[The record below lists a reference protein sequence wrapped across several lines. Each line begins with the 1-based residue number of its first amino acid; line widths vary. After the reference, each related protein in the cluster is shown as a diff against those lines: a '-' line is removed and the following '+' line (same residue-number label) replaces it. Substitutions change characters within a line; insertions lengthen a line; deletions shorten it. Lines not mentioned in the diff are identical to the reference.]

1 MRPIH
6 IAQLDKRRPVLI
18 LTREL
23 VRPHMARV
31 TVAPITTTVR
41 GLSTEVA
48 VGAPNGLDAD
58 GVISCDNIVTVPTS
72 VLGPQIGRLLLD
84 QERALTT
91 AIHAAFDLD

>member
-1 MRPIH
+1 VRPIH
-6 IAQLDKRRPVLI
+6 TAQLDKRRPVLI

-41 GLSTEVA
+41 GLSTEVP
-48 VGAPNGLDAD
+48 VGSTNGLDAD
-58 GVISCDNIVTVPTS
+58 GVISCDTIVTVPAN
-72 VLGPQIGRLLLD
+72 VLGPQIGVLLTD
-84 QERALTT
+84 QEAALTA